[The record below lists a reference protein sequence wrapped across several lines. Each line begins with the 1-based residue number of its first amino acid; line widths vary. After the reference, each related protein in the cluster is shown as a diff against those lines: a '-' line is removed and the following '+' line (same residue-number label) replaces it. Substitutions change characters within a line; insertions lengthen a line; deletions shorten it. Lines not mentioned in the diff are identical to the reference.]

1 MPKDIGVPKY
11 SGVPKDKKEIVSQ
24 DTFIE
29 SLLPTTKVTFDDIFQ
44 MDDMENSQNLT
55 KISEK
60 SNYTEVE
67 ITLPNKSKV
76 AQLYTDID
84 WLALSDSDDA
94 QPMKSV
100 SPKIRHK
107 EVKRKHSSLSKG
119 ALITGTENKVTASS
133 DQELSSLNK
142 VITNLPDKYKHV
154 CDINISSPSNGSMIS
169 DNPKTL
175 NSKSKIEEVYIY
187 PKKPINTSELEPV
200 IVSNAKPS
208 KVDEQLNLQTSN
220 NLLDLI
226 AKTMGIIPEL
236 AKHKFEKSVV
246 SLLTTARSPSDTSE
260 INNSESVEDS
270 KVIIMNSTL
279 GADDFTSDITVI
291 DEQPHLKND
300 IPERVGNDHVIR
312 PSNFCNVSSFVTKPS
327 DLVSKVNTS
336 SQLFTFSNLVREPE
350 DLTKHSSVDNLSNR
364 TTHDKTVRTTVS
376 ENYNKDGRLLA
387 SPIRYSATNL
397 DVKSNCIANRRR
409 SPRPPNIVA
418 NDLTHLDVFNHGSKD
433 DIVNALSD
441 QESPTLVTNFD
452 FEKYAEHLKEETFY
466 TTEPLSP
473 IRPVSLTPS
482 YDQTLKDDFDVK
494 SPPKCNYSSPG
505 TTVITRNVDLLDL
518 TSPQKDAQKSEVFLK
533 PLAIDC
539 SQNKEDESYIC
550 DISPPL
556 EGPTQNISPVD
567 LAKVATAKMTN
578 ELILKSQGFGQ
589 GLLQM
594 SNNRPMHSPNIA
606 FLPQK
611 NAQLYVSPKLF
622 NPVDQH
628 ERSQD
633 NICRNRSQES
643 FVSPKVQSPF
653 EGNLGGVQFV
663 DIHLNTYNQNPVSS
677 PKSNFHD
684 RRNSSGSTLNID
696 SWDKRQN
703 AIVSPSF
710 NQGKP
715 PHTLD
720 PKDLHVAS
728 PPFTQVKS
736 KQNVERRDI
745 VSPTYGQIRPKN
757 VNERQINER
766 QDASKQKPRH
776 SVNILRSYNKPQERR
791 QNLQQAKT
799 NSNPSHQHSSLM
811 SQAFNMPEK
820 AQTVINSSSKST
832 GFLTC
837 DTQQQDAILDM
848 LDKSDKSPNHF
859 VSGMLTSS
867 SNETFQFQ
875 RIHPKFASHQRR
887 QVQTPEKP
895 IPTCSKSNMDNFPGF
910 QQNEAMLLN
919 SRMATE
925 QSRLKTKS
933 KFESVSKIPQQEITR
948 TSSASKEQ
956 VPKKTNVPSEILQRV
971 PPQQEA
977 LMLNSRISA
986 EQLRHRSNLSNINRS
1001 RSFDQPSV
1009 KNDFAFHTVSENSVI
1024 CSPTI
1029 NPSCNYS
1036 NAPKGSVFDYKNS
1049 LKSVEQKQNQGL
1061 ACTISS
1067 RIDYTSHINDNER
1080 FNIAQVQRQ
1089 LSAPS
1094 NLGNKSRTLSTNIV
1108 PNPDYEDVSSPEE
1121 VEVYPTTPRAKEIPQ
1136 KTLPP
1141 YRLENETLSLH
1152 SVDKGQSSP
1161 QVSIP
1166 HSYNFKSSLES
1177 QVQYREQRSLLE
1189 SGNRM
1194 FPEQRAQR
1202 QQAAFYP
1209 NMPSRHVQKNREVF
1223 ETPVQFSEF
1232 CPNADISDSILDNI

>member
-1 MPKDIGVPKY
+1 V
-11 SGVPKDKKEIVSQ
+11 
-24 DTFIE
+24 
-29 SLLPTTKVTFDDIFQ
+29 
-44 MDDMENSQNLT
+44 
-55 KISEK
+55 
-60 SNYTEVE
+60 
-67 ITLPNKSKV
+67 
-76 AQLYTDID
+76 
-84 WLALSDSDDA
+84 
-94 QPMKSV
+94 
-100 SPKIRHK
+100 
-107 EVKRKHSSLSKG
+107 
-119 ALITGTENKVTASS
+119 
-133 DQELSSLNK
+133 
-142 VITNLPDKYKHV
+142 
-154 CDINISSPSNGSMIS
+154 
-169 DNPKTL
+169 
-175 NSKSKIEEVYIY
+175 
-187 PKKPINTSELEPV
+187 
-200 IVSNAKPS
+200 VSNAKPS
-208 KVDEQLNLQTSN
+208 KVDEQMNLQTSN

-226 AKTMGIIPEL
+226 AKTMGIIPES
-236 AKHKFEKSVV
+236 AKQKFEKSVM
-246 SLLTTARSPSDTSE
+246 SLLTTATSPSDTSE
-260 INNSESVEDS
+260 INNSSSVEDS
-270 KVIIMNSTL
+270 KVIIMNTTL
-279 GADDFTSDITVI
+279 GAEDFTSDITVI
-291 DEQPHLKND
+291 DERPHLKND
-300 IPERVGNDHVIR
+300 LPERVGNDHVIR

-327 DLVSKVNTS
+327 DLVTKGNSSS
-336 SQLFTFSNLVREPE
+336 SQLFTFSNLEPEPE
-350 DLTKHSSVDNLSNR
+350 DLTKNSSIDNLCNR
-364 TTHDKTVRTTVS
+364 PTHDKTVRTTVS
-376 ENYNKDGRLLA
+376 ENFNKDGHVLT
-387 SPIRYSATNL
+387 SPIRYSAANL
-397 DVKSNCIANRRR
+397 DIKSNFIANRRR

-418 NDLTHLDVFNHGSKD
+418 NDLTHLDVFNNGSKD
-433 DIVNALSD
+433 DIVNTLSD

-482 YDQTLKDDFDVK
+482 CDQTLKDDFDVK
-494 SPPKCNYSSPG
+494 SSPKCNYSNPG
-505 TTVITRNVDLLDL
+505 TTVITRNVDLSDL
-518 TSPQKDAQKSEVFLK
+518 TSPQKEVQKSEVFLK

-556 EGPTQNISPVD
+556 EGPTQNMSPVD

-594 SNNRPMHSPNIA
+594 SNNRPMHSHNIA

-611 NAQLYVSPKLF
+611 NAQMYVSPKLF
-622 NPVDQH
+622 NPVNQH
-628 ERSQD
+628 KTSQD
-633 NICRNRSQES
+633 NIVRNQSQES
-643 FVSPKVQSPF
+643 FVSPKVRSPF
-653 EGNLGGVQFV
+653 EGSLGGIQFV

-684 RRNSSGSTLNID
+684 RRNSSGAILNID

-703 AIVSPSF
+703 VIVSPSF

-715 PHTLD
+715 PHTID
-720 PKDLHVAS
+720 PKDLHVVS
-728 PPFTQVKS
+728 PPFTQVKP
-736 KQNVERRDI
+736 KQMVERRDI
-745 VSPTYGQIRPKN
+745 VSSTYSQIRPKN
-757 VNERQINER
+757 VNERQVNER
-766 QDASKQKPRH
+766 QDASKQKQRH
-776 SVNILRSYNKPQERR
+776 SVNILRSYSKPQERR
-791 QNLQQAKT
+791 QNLQQTKT

-811 SQAFNMPEK
+811 SPAFNMPEK
-820 AQTVINSSSKST
+820 AQTVINNSSKST

-837 DTQQQDAILDM
+837 DTQQQDDTQQLTCDTQQQDDILDM
-848 LDKSDKSPNHF
+848 LDKSHKSPNHF
-859 VSGMLTSS
+859 MSGMLTSS
-867 SNETFQFQ
+867 SNEKFQFQ

-887 QVQTPEKP
+887 QVQTPDKP
-895 IPTCSKSNMDNFPGF
+895 ITTCPKSNMDNFPGF

-925 QSRLKTKS
+925 QSHLKTKS
-933 KFESVSKIPQQEITR
+933 KFESVSKIAQQERSI
-948 TSSASKEQ
+948 SSNVSKE
-956 VPKKTNVPSEILQRV
+956 KKTNVQSEILQPV

-986 EQLRHRSNLSNINRS
+986 EQLRQRSNLSNINRS

-1009 KNDFAFHTVSENSVI
+1009 KNDFTFHTVSENSVI

-1029 NPSCNYS
+1029 NSSCNYS

-1061 ACTISS
+1061 ACTVSS
-1067 RIDYTSHINDNER
+1067 RMDYTSHINDNER
-1080 FNIAQVQRQ
+1080 FNISQVQRQ

-1094 NLGNKSRTLSTNIV
+1094 NLGNKSRTSSTNIV

-1166 HSYNFKSSLES
+1166 HSYNFKSSLEP

-1202 QQAAFYP
+1202 QQTTFYQ
-1209 NMPSRHVQKNREVF
+1209 NMPSTRHVQKNREVF
-1223 ETPVQFSEF
+1223 DTPVQFSEF